1 MISVLADIHKLN
13 TREVPIHCV
22 GVSPDP
28 PGELM
33 LRNLAELN
41 HGDFSLKTFGDDP
54 QRSAVSNADMKW
66 TSWRT
71 NLVNE
76 KTKEVAE
83 SFKKQRMSIGSQIRI
98 IDVMQREELQKQAGW
113 EEEWQCAE
121 RLLASQES
129 DRERVRDMSRD
140 GVRELERRTSRTL
153 SARVGGGFEYTT
165 GQQDL
170 GLEHLFEHTS
180 AMPWT
185 ACSETAAAG
194 PRIPSFD
201 AGQARLPRLPL
212 EPFPTLPP
220 ALGLAPTF
228 PCAPTFPSQL
238 PSRQR
243 PRSARSGIV

>member
-41 HGDFSLKTFGDDP
+41 HGDFSLKSFGDDP

-98 IDVMQREELQKQAGW
+98 IEVMQREEEQREADW
-113 EEEWQCAE
+113 SIESQCAA
-121 RLLASQES
+121 RLLRCQE
-129 DRERVRDMSRD
+129 EQKARDIEND
-140 GVRELERRTSRTL
+140 GIRELHRKSSRTI
-153 SARVGGGFEYTT
+153 SARTGGGFTYAVCEPAA
-165 GQQDL
+165 
-170 GLEHLFEHTS
+170 GLERLFEHKS
-180 AMPWT
+180 AVPWT
-185 ACSETAAAG
+185 
-194 PRIPSFD
+194 
-201 AGQARLPRLPL
+201 
-212 EPFPTLPP
+212 
-220 ALGLAPTF
+220 
-228 PCAPTFPSQL
+228 
-238 PSRQR
+238 
-243 PRSARSGIV
+243 